1 MNLISQVSRRTKRKT
16 LNSGRLNTVDMK
28 GKLSLP
34 GGEKKKKREK
44 DREEG
49 EERMGGGKKK
59 GREERRE
66 EGRN

>member
-1 MNLISQVSRRTKRKT
+1 
-16 LNSGRLNTVDMK
+16 MK

-34 GGEKKKKREK
+34 GGEKNEREK
-44 DREEG
+44 DRGEG
-49 EERMGGGKKK
+49 EERKGGGKKK